1 MANDTWVL
9 RWHHWSVAM
18 LIHCY
23 DDMLPLPF
31 FFQRKNSVTKM
42 RNNSVT
48 LLTAESLRTSATDC
62 IPVWRKPPLKARTRQ
77 LSHFVSITAW
87 KQSCGRGSW
96 ATVCQ
101 CDFNFSPDFR
111 VCFSFRSSALLS
123 KGVCFPP
130 MSLFLN
136 KLCSRS
142 LMHHLVELLIPNI
155 THCASYWTN
164 MLQIHA
170 HKYTLALSPV
180 SVS

>member
-1 MANDTWVL
+1 MASLISCNVDSLLW
-9 RWHHWSVAM
+9 WHVAIAIF
-18 LIHCY
+18 L
-23 DDMLPLPF
+23 
-31 FFQRKNSVTKM
+31 QRKNSVTKM

-48 LLTAESLRTSATDC
+48 LLTAESLRTSDC
-62 IPVWRKPPLKARTRQ
+62 IPAWRKPPLKARTRQ

-87 KQSCGRGSW
+87 KQSCGSGSW

>member
-31 FFQRKNSVTKM
+31 FSKGKTQWQKWETIQWPYWPQKVWEPLLQTVSQCEESRRLKLELVSCHTLYQSQLESSPAGVAAELLYV
-42 RNNSVT
+42 SVT
-48 LLTAESLRTSATDC
+48 LISLQTS
-62 IPVWRKPPLKARTRQ
+62 
-77 LSHFVSITAW
+77 
-87 KQSCGRGSW
+87 
-96 ATVCQ
+96 
-101 CDFNFSPDFR
+101 

>member
-1 MANDTWVL
+1 MASLISCNVDSLLW
-9 RWHHWSVAM
+9 WHVA
-18 LIHCY
+18 IAI
-23 DDMLPLPF
+23 

-87 KQSCGRGSW
+87 KQSCGSGSW

-111 VCFSFRSSALLS
+111 VWFSFRSSALLS